1 MYKNVSFLTRS
12 QFSLIFTQKTNF
24 TTEWALFSM
33 IYILIILNKLA
44 YYLLQTLF
52 DLPLNFNLNL
62 ALMFLSKRRP
72 PVTKSHVTIKFGY
85 NEVKVT
91 HIFAK
96 PPKIVYRNL
105 SWRKIRQKQ
114 NNLLILLLESKML
127 AWLSCVICDYVKL

>member
-1 MYKNVSFLTRS
+1 MCHFWQEASFLWYLHKKRTL
-12 QFSLIFTQKTNF
+12 QLNEHCFL
-24 TTEWALFSM
+24 W
-33 IYILIILNKLA
+33 YILIILNKLA

-72 PVTKSHVTIKFGY
+72 PDTKSHVTIKFGY

-127 AWLSCVICDYVKL
+127 AWLSCVIYDYVKL